1 MPKRK
6 AKRPVGRPKKS
17 EVKPSAEGKIFP
29 IDYGVMR
36 INLYPKEGEETFLY
50 VEEMLPR
57 FIESLNAAQKKV
69 NDIVQQKNSDHSVSL
84 LERNELQE
92 CSVMLEVVRNYV
104 LDCCRKIVDG
114 EEIMPQIR
122 MLSIAFT
129 AGQLAVIAPQRQYES
144 DYVAGQKT
152 INALRGT
159 ARSQEVEPPSTEE
172 LSDFINAEL
181 ARHGQKTL
189 AIKKA
194 AHHFRRVSPNTVRN
208 WIKRKGLEFTK

>member
-17 EVKPSAEGKIFP
+17 KVQPSAEGKVFP
-29 IDYGVMR
+29 VDYGAMR
-36 INLYPKEGEETFLY
+36 INLYPKEGEESVLY

-69 NDIVQQKNSDHSVSL
+69 DDIVQQKSSDHSVSL

-92 CSVMLEVVRNYV
+92 CSIMLELLRNHV

-114 EEIMPQIR
+114 EEIEPQLR
-122 MLSIAFT
+122 YLAIAFT

-144 DYVAGQKT
+144 DYAAGQKT

-159 ARSQEVEPPSTEE
+159 ARSQEIEPPSTEE

-194 AHHFRRVSPNTVRN
+194 ASYFAVSPNTVRN

>member
-17 EVKPSAEGKIFP
+17 KVQPSAEGKVFP
-29 IDYGVMR
+29 VDYGAMR
-36 INLYPKEGEETFLY
+36 INLYPKEGEESVLY

-69 NDIVQQKNSDHSVSL
+69 DDIVQQKSSDHSVSL

-92 CSVMLEVVRNYV
+92 CSIMLELLRNHV

-114 EEIMPQIR
+114 EEIEPQLR
-122 MLSIAFT
+122 YLAIAFT
-129 AGQLAVIAPQRQYES
+129 AGQLAVIAPRRQYEA

-159 ARSQEVEPPSTEE
+159 ARSQEIEPPSTEE

-194 AHHFRRVSPNTVRN
+194 ASYFAVSPNTVRN

>member
-17 EVKPSAEGKIFP
+17 KVQPSAEGKVFP
-29 IDYGVMR
+29 VDYGVMR
-36 INLYPKEGEETFLY
+36 INLYPKEGEESVLY

-69 NDIVQQKNSDHSVSL
+69 DDIVQQKGSDHSVSL

-92 CSVMLEVVRNYV
+92 CSIMLELLRNHV

-114 EEIMPQIR
+114 EEIEPQLR
-122 MLSIAFT
+122 YLAIAFT

-172 LSDFINAEL
+172 LSDFINSEL
-181 ARHGQKTL
+181 AKHGQRTL

-194 AHHFRRVSPNTVRN
+194 ASRFRVSANTVRN
-208 WIKRKGLEFTK
+208 WIKRQGLEFTK